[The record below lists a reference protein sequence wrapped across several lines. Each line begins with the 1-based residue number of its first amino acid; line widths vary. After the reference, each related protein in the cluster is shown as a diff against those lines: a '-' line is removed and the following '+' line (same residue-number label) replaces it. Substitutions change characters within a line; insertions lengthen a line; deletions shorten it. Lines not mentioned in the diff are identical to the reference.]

1 MLNSERGDDRRRRR
15 YGSPGRRSEGLS
27 DPGHCTFC
35 PRSPLVFVVPEVS
48 QTQDGPKEAAQAEA
62 DAAEP
67 SKSDDGAP
75 DQTSE
80 SDTDDKKPHDGTPKE
95 GEDAANPPPPDLSE
109 APEESSQVCFLSST
123 RTN

>member
-1 MLNSERGDDRRRRR
+1 M
-15 YGSPGRRSEGLS
+15 
-27 DPGHCTFC
+27 
-35 PRSPLVFVVPEVS
+35 VPEVS

-75 DQTSE
+75 GQTSE
-80 SDTDDKKPHDGTPKE
+80 SDTDDKQSEKPHDGTPQE

-109 APEESSQVCFLSST
+109 APEESSQVFFLSST